1 MDNKEH
7 ITEVTKMTPPV
18 TVGMAGY
25 FGFSLQDWM
34 YIATILYI
42 ILQAAVLIYKTFM
55 KNKRG
60 E

>member
-7 ITEVTKMTPPV
+7 AAELTKMTPPV
-18 TVGMAGY
+18 TIGMADY
-25 FGFSLQDWM
+25 FGFSIQDWM

-42 ILQAAVLIYKTFM
+42 ILQAAVLIYKTFL
-55 KNKRG
+55 NKKG

>member
-7 ITEVTKMTPPV
+7 IADVTKMTPPV
-18 TVGMAGY
+18 TVGMADY

-34 YIATILYI
+34 YVATILYI

-55 KNKRG
+55 KRKENK
-60 E
+60 

>member
-7 ITEVTKMTPPV
+7 ISEVTKMTPPV
-18 TVGMAGY
+18 TVGMADY

-42 ILQAAVLIYKTFM
+42 ILQATVLIYKTFL
-55 KNKRG
+55 KKKG